1 MQKTGPAS
9 VNGKYQRGVS
19 YLWAVITLAIIGIG
33 LARLGEVWSLRQQ
46 QAREAE
52 LLRRGDAIARAIKA
66 YVKVQGAPPKPD
78 SLEALVHDP
87 RLPTPRR
94 FLRKAYQDP
103 MTGGDFELIRS
114 ADGGI
119 AGVYSRAEGVPLKQG
134 GFPEEYATFANQS
147 SYAAW
152 KFPPATAMSPVV
164 PGEEEQDGKVQ

>member
-9 VNGKYQRGVS
+9 VSGKYQRGVS
-19 YLWAVITLAIIGIG
+19 YLWAVITLAVIGIG

-52 LLRRGDAIARAIKA
+52 LLRRGDAIARAIEA
-66 YVKVQGAPPKPD
+66 YVNVQGAPPKPG
-78 SLEALVHDP
+78 SLEDLVHDP
-87 RLPTPRR
+87 RLLSPRR
-94 FLRKAYQDP
+94 FLRKVYQDP
-103 MTGGDFELIRS
+103 LTGDDFELIRS

-134 GFPEEYATFANQS
+134 GFPREYASFANQS

-152 KFPPATAMSPVV
+152 KFPPETAMSPVV
-164 PGEEEQDGKVQ
+164 PGGGEQDEKVQ